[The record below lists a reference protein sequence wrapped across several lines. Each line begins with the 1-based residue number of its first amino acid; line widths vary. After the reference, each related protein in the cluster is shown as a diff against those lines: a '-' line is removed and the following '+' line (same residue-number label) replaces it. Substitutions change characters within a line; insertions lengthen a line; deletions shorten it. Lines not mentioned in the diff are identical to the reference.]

1 MINRKKL
8 LHLWLYFSNDLS
20 IWNCLR
26 IILYLLFIQMFD
38 LSTESSSISL
48 RISPTVKEPR
58 GASFSPVEDRLDDVN
73 LTKIN
78 LILGKYNIQLV
89 GIRKGSLILD
99 FCLSKPIEGEIF
111 IQAVAETLHE
121 LFQNVK
127 DLLER
132 FRAVELNLDALSFDP
147 PKKSIKSK
155 CFCFFPTMI
164 TIKS

>member
-1 MINRKKL
+1 M
-8 LHLWLYFSNDLS
+8 S
-20 IWNCLR
+20 
-26 IILYLLFIQMFD
+26 D
-38 LSTESSSISL
+38 LSTESTSISL

-58 GASFSPVEDRLDDVN
+58 QASFSPVEDRLNDVN
-73 LTKIN
+73 LTQIN

-99 FCLSKPIEGEIF
+99 FCLSKPIEGELF

-132 FRAVELNLDALSFDP
+132 FRAVELNLDALSFDQ
-147 PKKSIKSK
+147 PKTNIKSK
-155 CFCFFPTMI
+155 CFCSPPPLIIRLAFCWRSLFHLI
-164 TIKS
+164 IKIMAYLHH

>member
-20 IWNCLR
+20 IQNCLK
-26 IILYLLFIQMFD
+26 IILFLLFIQMSD

-58 GASFSPVEDRLDDVN
+58 QASFSPVEDRLNDVN
-73 LTKIN
+73 LTQIN

-111 IQAVAETLHE
+111 IQAVAESLHE

-132 FRAVELNLDALSFDP
+132 FRAVELNLDALSFDQ
-147 PKKSIKSK
+147 PKTNIKSK
-155 CFCFFPTMI
+155 CFCSPPP
-164 TIKS
+164 